1 MAELQELIAHLGD
14 SVQKL
19 VGVFAVAG
27 ERLVTNSKASFDG
40 MDTIMWLRVVVI
52 VCGYLLIRPYLMQ
65 LGAKAQ
71 EKQFGKG
78 IEDTD
83 NQGKISPNEL
93 RGVKEEIPDNSDDEN
108 EATTAQASA
117 TEWGKK
123 ARKRQRTM
131 LKKMIDAEE
140 KRLQDLQDDEEDKD
154 IEQYLIG

>member
-1 MAELQELIAHLGD
+1 
-14 SVQKL
+14 
-19 VGVFAVAG
+19 
-27 ERLVTNSKASFDG
+27 
-40 MDTIMWLRVVVI
+40 
-52 VCGYLLIRPYLMQ
+52 MQ

-78 IEDTD
+78 IEESDG
-83 NQGKISPNEL
+83 NGKISPNEL
-93 RGVKEEIPDNSDDEN
+93 RGVKEEIPDASDDE
-108 EATTAQASA
+108 EVTGAQASA

-154 IEQYLIG
+154 IEQYLVG

>member
-19 VGVFAVAG
+19 FGVFGIAG
-27 ERLVTNSKASFDG
+27 QRLVNNTKASFG
-40 MDTIMWLRVVVI
+40 GRLARIMR
-52 VCGYLLIRPYLMQ
+52 G
-65 LGAKAQ
+65 LGAALGIFKNL
-71 EKQFGKG
+71 GKG
-78 IEDTD
+78 IEESDT
-83 NQGKISPNEL
+83 QGKISPNEP
-93 RGVKEEIPDNSDDEN
+93 RGVREEIPDASDDED
-108 EATTAQASA
+108 ATTGQASA

-154 IEQYLIG
+154 IEQYLVG

>member
-1 MAELQELIAHLGD
+1 MAELQDLIAHLGD

-19 VGVFAVAG
+19 FGVFGIAG
-27 ERLVTNSKASFDG
+27 QRLVNNTKASFDG

-78 IEDTD
+78 IEESDT
-83 NQGKISPNEL
+83 QGKISPNEL
-93 RGVKEEIPDNSDDEN
+93 RGVREEIPDASDDED
-108 EATTAQASA
+108 ATTGQASA

-154 IEQYLIG
+154 IEQYLVG

>member
-19 VGVFAVAG
+19 FGVFGIAG
-27 ERLVTNSKASFDG
+27 QRMVNNTKASFDG
-40 MDTIMWLRVVVI
+40 MDTVMWLRVVVI
-52 VCGYLLIRPYLMQ
+52 VCGYLLLRPYLMQ

-78 IEDTD
+78 IEESDEH
-83 NQGKISPNEL
+83 GKISPNEL
-93 RGVKEEIPDNSDDEN
+93 RGVKEEIPDGSDDE
-108 EATTAQASA
+108 EATSAQASA

-154 IEQYLIG
+154 IEQYLVG